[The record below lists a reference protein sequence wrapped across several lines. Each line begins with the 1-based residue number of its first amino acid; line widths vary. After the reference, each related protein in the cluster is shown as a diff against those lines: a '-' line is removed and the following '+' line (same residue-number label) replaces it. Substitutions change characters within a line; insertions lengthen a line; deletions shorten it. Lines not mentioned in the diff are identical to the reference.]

1 MDSVNDTPVRVFPHS
16 DIRGY
21 FAYLQLPAAFRS
33 LSRPSSAPD
42 AKAFTLC
49 SFSLELI
56 VLLLFLN
63 CLSFFLK
70 QIFAAI
76 GFLIPYCF
84 FHLSVKLYS
93 FSRMFTLL
101 ERLNQSLNF
110 VLFYLF
116 VSTQSNFSL
125 NLFPYS
131 FVKVLAAFA
140 AWSVWMDSNH
150 RPRAYQA
157 RALTTWATDR
167 FTHSWLFGLSLLLP
181 NFPLAMVEMKGI
193 WTFNSSRQFL
203 ASSNFKLLIWPCI
216 FVYCQTK
223 ADTRLPFDNGGDE
236 GNRTLDPLLAGQVL
250 SQLSYTPVFLRVFS
264 LYLLRILF
272 EPWQLNSN

>member
-84 FHLSVKLYS
+84 FFHLSVKLYS

-157 RALTTWATDR
+157 RALTT
-167 FTHSWLFGLSLLLP
+167 
-181 NFPLAMVEMKGI
+181 
-193 WTFNSSRQFL
+193 
-203 ASSNFKLLIWPCI
+203 
-216 FVYCQTK
+216 
-223 ADTRLPFDNGGDE
+223 
-236 GNRTLDPLLAGQVL
+236 
-250 SQLSYTPVFLRVFS
+250 
-264 LYLLRILF
+264 
-272 EPWQLNSN
+272 

>member
-1 MDSVNDTPVRVFPHS
+1 MNSSYDHRLFACVVPQF
-16 DIRGY
+16 GY
-21 FAYLQLPAAFRS
+21 PRIEAYLQLPAAFRS

-63 CLSFFLK
+63 RLSFFLK

-157 RALTTWATDR
+157 RALTT
-167 FTHSWLFGLSLLLP
+167 
-181 NFPLAMVEMKGI
+181 
-193 WTFNSSRQFL
+193 
-203 ASSNFKLLIWPCI
+203 
-216 FVYCQTK
+216 
-223 ADTRLPFDNGGDE
+223 
-236 GNRTLDPLLAGQVL
+236 
-250 SQLSYTPVFLRVFS
+250 
-264 LYLLRILF
+264 
-272 EPWQLNSN
+272 

>member
-1 MDSVNDTPVRVFPHS
+1 
-16 DIRGY
+16 
-21 FAYLQLPAAFRS
+21 
-33 LSRPSSAPD
+33 
-42 AKAFTLC
+42 
-49 SFSLELI
+49 
-56 VLLLFLN
+56 
-63 CLSFFLK
+63 
-70 QIFAAI
+70 
-76 GFLIPYCF
+76 
-84 FHLSVKLYS
+84 
-93 FSRMFTLL
+93 MFTLL

-181 NFPLAMVEMKGI
+181 NFLRQWWRWRESEPSILLGNFLPRRILSFWFDHASSIIAKRKPLCGFPLTMVEMKGI

-203 ASSNFKLLIWPCI
+203 ASSNF
-216 FVYCQTK
+216 
-223 ADTRLPFDNGGDE
+223 
-236 GNRTLDPLLAGQVL
+236 
-250 SQLSYTPVFLRVFS
+250 
-264 LYLLRILF
+264 
-272 EPWQLNSN
+272 